1 MAGSVKSS
9 KKYKES
15 KEKMICVFSTKGQPS
30 IFWLIHLSSFQREIT
45 KECVCVCVCVYK
57 TFLLKLH
64 HLFNLNLVL

>member
-15 KEKMICVFSTKGQPS
+15 KKKMVCVFATKGQPS

-45 KECVCVCVCVYK
+45 KGCLCVCIKHFC
-57 TFLLKLH
+57 
-64 HLFNLNLVL
+64 

>member
-15 KEKMICVFSTKGQPS
+15 KEKMICVFATKGQPS

-45 KECVCVCVCVYK
+45 KVCVCVCVYK
-57 TFLLKLH
+57 TFLLKH
-64 HLFNLNLVL
+64 HRLFKFNLCL